1 MIKFTFACHDWFKED
16 LVETVGVFLDFEE
29 DYPDRFEW
37 QLKRWSYTPYSVGKM
52 YRKCLLVDRGDASRP
67 GVMLPHRVI
76 EFDSK
81 EALEELISGLLH
93 EEQYGVSDELV
104 KEEFYD

>member
-29 DYPDRFEW
+29 EYSDRFEW
-37 QLKRWSYTPYSVGKM
+37 QLKRWSYTPYSVGKF
-52 YRKCLLVDRGDASRP
+52 YRRTLIVEN
-67 GVMLPHRVI
+67 GVLPHRVI

-81 EALEELISGLLH
+81 EALEDLISGLLY

>member
-29 DYPDRFEW
+29 EYPNKFEW
-37 QLKRWSYTPYSVGKM
+37 HLKRWSYTPYSASRM
-52 YRKCLLVDRGDASRP
+52 YRKALLVDN
-67 GVMLPHRVI
+67 GVLPHRII

-81 EALEELISGLLH
+81 EALEGLISGLLY
-93 EEQYGVSDELV
+93 EEQYGVSDELL

>member
-37 QLKRWSYTPYSVGKM
+37 HLKRWSYTPYSASRM
-52 YRKCLLVDRGDASRP
+52 YRKALLVEKGDASRA

-76 EFDSK
+76 EFNSK
-81 EALEELISGLLH
+81 EALEELISGLLY

>member
-29 DYPDRFEW
+29 EYPDRFEW
-37 QLKRWSYTPYSVGKM
+37 QLKRWAYTPHTCSKM
-52 YRKCLLVDRGDASRP
+52 YRKCLLVEKAT
-67 GVMLPHRVI
+67 LPHRVTTKVV

-81 EALEELISGLLH
+81 EALEELISGLLY

>member
-29 DYPDRFEW
+29 EYPDRFEW

-52 YRKCLLVDRGDASRP
+52 YRKCLLVDRGT
-67 GVMLPHRVI
+67 LPHRVV

-81 EALEELISGLLH
+81 EALEELISGLLY
-93 EEQYGVSDELV
+93 EQQYSDLDELV
-104 KEEFYD
+104 KEKFYD